1 LSSALE
7 IAVVLLLILLNG
19 VFALSELAVISSRKA
34 RLRQMANEGRRG
46 AATALALAEEPHTF
60 LSTVQIGIT
69 LIGVLAG
76 AFGGATIS
84 GAVAERLAQ
93 VERLAPYA
101 HALSL
106 ALVVG
111 SITYLS
117 LLLGELVPKRLALQ
131 NPERVAAAVA
141 PPMQA
146 LSRVARPLVSVLTAS
161 SNLVLRVLGVHPSQ
175 EPPVTEEEIRL
186 MVEEGTQAGIFRPA
200 EQEMISSVFRLD
212 DRHVRDLMT
221 PRHEIQWL
229 DVTDP
234 IEETKRRILQGRY
247 SSYPVCREDL
257 DHVLGIALTKNL
269 LRDVLAGQPLS
280 LEKHL
285 QKARFVPE
293 SARVSGVLAQLKR
306 LQEHVVL
313 VVDEHG
319 GIQGLVTEH
328 DLFQAIVGDV
338 ASDVDLD
345 RPRAV
350 QRRDGSWL
358 IDGLMPFDEVAA
370 LIGGPRV
377 TDEMRNIFQ
386 TLGGFVMTEIGAV
399 PEAGQ
404 TFEWGGF
411 RFEVLDM
418 DGLRV
423 DKVAVARIPPP
434 GAEAASEAGA
444 A

>member
-7 IAVVLLLILLNG
+7 IIVVLLLILLNG
-19 VFALSELAVISSRKA
+19 VFALSELAVVSSRKA
-34 RLRQMANEGRRG
+34 RLRQLANEGQRG
-46 AATALALAEEPHTF
+46 AATALKLAEDPHKF
-60 LSTVQIGIT
+60 LSAVQIGIT
-69 LIGVLAG
+69 LVGVLAG

-84 GAVAERLAQ
+84 DLLAERLAT
-93 VERLAPYA
+93 VERLRPYA

-111 SITYLS
+111 GITYLS

-131 NPERVAAAVA
+131 NPERVAVMVA
-141 PPMQA
+141 PTMQA
-146 LSRVARPLVSVLTAS
+146 VSRVTGPLVGLLTFS
-161 SNLVLRVLGVHPSQ
+161 SNLVLRLIGVRPSN

-186 MVEEGTQAGIFRPA
+186 MVEEGTRAGIFRRA

-212 DRHVRDLMT
+212 DRLVRDLMT

-234 IEETKRRILQGRY
+234 VEETKRRILQARF

-293 SARVSGVLAQLKR
+293 NARVSGVLAQLKR
-306 LQEHVVL
+306 LGEHIVL
-313 VVDEHG
+313 VIDEHG

-358 IDGLMPFDEVAA
+358 IDGLMPFDEVSA
-370 LIGGPRV
+370 LIGGPPV
-377 TDEMRNIFQ
+377 TEEMRHVFQ
-386 TLGGFVMTEIGAV
+386 TLGGFVMTEVGAV

-404 TFEWGGF
+404 AFEWAGY

-423 DKVAVARIPPP
+423 DKVSVGRIPTPD
-434 GAEAASEAGA
+434 AEAVSEAGA
-444 A
+444 P

>member
-1 LSSALE
+1 MSSAFE
-7 IAVVLLLILLNG
+7 ILIVLLLILLNG
-19 VFALSELAVISSRKA
+19 LFALSELSVLSSRRA
-34 RLRQMANEGRRG
+34 RLRQMANEGQRG
-46 AATALALAEEPHTF
+46 AATALELSEEPQRF

-84 GAVAERLAQ
+84 GMVAERL
-93 VERLAPYA
+93 ETIEPLAPYS

-131 NPERVAAAVA
+131 NPERVAALVA
-141 PPMQA
+141 PPMKA
-146 LSRVARPLVSVLTAS
+146 LSRVAGPPVGLLTAS
-161 SNLVLRVLGVHPSQ
+161 SNLVLRMLGVRPST
-175 EPPVTEEEIRL
+175 EPPVTEEEIRF
-186 MVEEGTQAGIFRPA
+186 MVEEGTRAGIFRRA

-212 DRHVRDLMT
+212 DRHVRELMT
-221 PRHEIQWL
+221 PRHEIEWL
-229 DVTDP
+229 DMTDP
-234 IEETKRRILQGRY
+234 LEETRRRILQGRF

-257 DHVLGIALTKNL
+257 DHVLGIALTKDL

-285 QKARFVPE
+285 HKARFVPE

-306 LQEHVVL
+306 LQEHIVL
-313 VVDEHG
+313 VIDEHG

-350 QRRDGSWL
+350 QRRDGTWL
-358 IDGLMPFDEVAA
+358 IDGLMPFDEVSA
-370 LIGGPRV
+370 LIGGPPF
-377 TDEMRNIFQ
+377 TDEMRNVFQ

-399 PEAGQ
+399 PETGQ
-404 TFEWGGF
+404 SFEWGGF

-423 DKVAVARIPPP
+423 DKVSVARIPQPD
-434 GAEAASEAGA
+434 EAAVSEAGA
-444 A
+444 P